1 MLFGDKLKQLR
12 LSANMTQEQLAA
24 KCGMKKQNISRYEN
38 SDREPNIRT
47 AKKMADAL
55 GVSLEELIVESF
67 SAVEST
73 DDLFP
78 DEINLIQDYRTLSPS
93 GKEYIRQTM
102 AMAVQSYAGK
112 NHALSDVEDAK

>member
-24 KCGMKKQNISRYEN
+24 KCGMQKQNISRYEN

-55 GVSLEELIVESF
+55 GVSLEELIVESY
-67 SAVEST
+67 SAVESS

-78 DEINLIQDYRTLSPS
+78 DEINLIQDYRTLSSS

-102 AMAVQSYAGK
+102 ALAVQSYAGK
-112 NHALSDVEDAK
+112 NHALSDLEDAR

>member
-12 LSANMTQEQLAA
+12 LAANMTQEQLAE

-55 GVSLEELIVESF
+55 GVSLEELIVEPNPSVQPDGL
-67 SAVEST
+67 SS
-73 DDLFP
+73 
-78 DEINLIQDYRTLSPS
+78 DEINLIDDYRQLSS
-93 GKEYIRQTM
+93 QGKEYIRQTM
-102 AMAVQSYAGK
+102 VMAVQTYAGK
-112 NHALSDVEDAK
+112 NNALSDLEDAK